1 MKIVETD
8 LYTKIVLTVIA
19 ACLLFSAFKS
29 VLAPREATAEGPQPV
44 YVEGGYITVDGTVD
58 VNEVRSEVAVRGNVN
73 ISSPYKEAFKEIM
86 EDADVVNVRV
96 INPW

>member
-1 MKIVETD
+1 VKIVETD

-44 YVEGGYITVDGTVD
+44 YVEGGYITV
-58 VNEVRSEVAVRGNVN
+58 EGNVN
-73 ISSPYKEAFKEIM
+73 ISSPSKEAFKEIM
-86 EDADVVNVRV
+86 EDVDVVNVRV